1 VINILIFIATISLFS
16 WPITIFL
23 NDVWLR
29 HAQQRQ
35 LRQKF
40 EVWWITV
47 ADLDKLK
54 LALACTVKLNSV
66 LDAVF
71 GDRLFSKRAI
81 WRNSIGATG
90 LLIASLALVGLFNH
104 KTFGVQPWNNY
115 RQTAEAVKAVVS
127 SFQPPPVKTITFQ
140 SPPLSTTNAQL
151 PTTNILN
158 PETNIQTLVTN
169 VHNLTANSLASNPTN
184 DLMVSIANFG
194 KTVEKYN
201 TTELAVIYSI
211 LFLFILLV
219 LNNVLCFFALVFS
232 RLILREIIAAC
243 RPFSIIALLITNFVL
258 VLIISSVVLLL
269 LTVLATPLVWFFLPI
284 LFGISEQS
292 FSFLV
297 LILSGGGIA
306 AWIFSSA
313 ALKLVTLIAMLP
325 CLFALGVTLFS
336 VAAIIWRN
344 AFHKF
349 ISAVLLRCAEKGP
362 LTMIVAIFT
371 LTASCIAIL
380 GKLIHW
386 AY

>member
-16 WPITIFL
+16 WPIAIFL
-23 NDVWLR
+23 NDAWLR
-29 HAQQRQ
+29 DAQQRQ

-40 EVWWITV
+40 EAWWITV

-54 LALACTVKLNSV
+54 LALACTVKLNNA
-66 LDAVF
+66 LDVVF
-71 GDRLFSKRAI
+71 GARLFSSRAI
-81 WRNSIGATG
+81 WRSSIGATG
-90 LLIASLALVGLFNH
+90 LLIASLALIGLFNH
-104 KTFGVQPWNNY
+104 KSFGVQLWNNC
-115 RQTAEAVKAVVS
+115 RETAEAVKAFVA
-127 SFQPPPVKTITFQ
+127 SFQSPPVKTITFP
-140 SPPLSTTNAQL
+140 SPPLSTTNATL
-151 PTTNILN
+151 PTTNIFY
-158 PETNIQTLVTN
+158 PSTNTQTLTTN
-169 VHNLTANSLASNPTN
+169 LHNLATNNPVSNSTN
-184 DLMVSIANFG
+184 ELMISITKFG

-201 TTELAVIYSI
+201 TTKLAVIYSI
-211 LFLFILLV
+211 LFLLILLV

-258 VLIISSVVLLL
+258 VLIISTVVLLL
-269 LTVLATPLVWFFLPI
+269 LTILATPLVWFFLPI

-297 LILSGGGIA
+297 LLLSGGGIA

-325 CLFALGVTLFS
+325 CLFALGVTAFS
-336 VAAIIWRN
+336 LAAIIGRN